1 MAEERHASIRGVD
14 KLESYVWIMQVLL
27 VASDPDRGPLEKQW
41 TIQKKTI
48 TLSSTCGDISVNI
61 EGNSI

>member
-27 VASDPDRGPLEKQW
+27 VASDPDRGPLEKQ
-41 TIQKKTI
+41 
-48 TLSSTCGDISVNI
+48 
-61 EGNSI
+61 